1 MQIFHKNLSINPRE
15 EDKEGEKESS
25 TIKYAR
31 LEGRIAN
38 GGGGWMCKLVGK
50 VSENK

>member
-15 EDKEGEKESS
+15 EDEEEEGEKEGS

-31 LEGRIAN
+31 LEGRGELQMEGEE
-38 GGGGWMCKLVGK
+38 GGCASWWEK
-50 VSENK
+50 